1 MQYTST
7 RKSNPISTEA
17 IPLLET
23 AYQLNPDNKDILSYL
38 EQAYYVLGDNKMY
51 EDVQKRKNTNLR

>member
-1 MQYTST
+1 M
-7 RKSNPISTEA
+7 
-17 IPLLET
+17 LET

-51 EDVQKRKNTNLR
+51 EDVQKRKKY